1 MPDQRPHSLAE
12 VLRFWAP
19 LAATWLM
26 MAAEGPFLTA
36 LVARLID
43 PRVNL
48 AAHGVAYALALVV
61 EGPVIM
67 MMSASTALVVDRASL
82 RALRR
87 FTHRLNATVTL
98 LMVVLLVPPVFRALA
113 EGLIGLTPEVSRAAY
128 FATALLLPWPAAIGD
143 RRFHQGLL
151 IRAGRPRRV
160 AQGTLVRLGA
170 MGLIAGGLFVFAD
183 VGGAVLASAALS
195 GGVLAEAIAARL
207 MAADV
212 VRELEA
218 GEETEEGRALDG
230 RRIVSFYTPLALTS
244 MLALGVQPVT
254 TFFVGHARLAEA
266 SLAVLPVVSAL
277 VFIFRALGLAYQE
290 VAITLLAR
298 GEEQRGPV
306 NLFAFL
312 LGAGVALGLGGIA
325 WTPLAESWF
334 LHVAGVDAEL
344 TALAIDA
351 LRILAVM
358 PALTVLLS
366 YQRAQA
372 VHARKTGPVSTATM
386 IELATVALVLFAAI
400 SLADLRGA
408 VAAAI
413 ALVAGRL
420 LANGYLGLKSAK
432 ALV

>member
-1 MPDQRPHSLAE
+1 MQDERPLSLAE

-36 LVARLID
+36 LVARLVE

-67 MMSASTALVVDRASL
+67 MMSASTALVTDRASL

-87 FTHRLNATVTL
+87 FTLRLNGAVTL
-98 LMVVLLVPPVFRALA
+98 LMVLLLVPPVFGALA
-113 EGLIGLTPEVSRAAY
+113 EGLIGLTPEVSKAAY
-128 FATALLLPWPAAIGD
+128 LATALLLPWPAAIGE

-170 MGLIAGGLFVFAD
+170 MGAIAAGLYAFAD
-183 VGGAVLASAALS
+183 VGGAVMASAALS
-195 GGVLAEAIAARL
+195 GGVIAEAIAARF

-212 VRELEA
+212 VRELEEG
-218 GEETEEGRALDG
+218 GESEEGRALDG
-230 RRIVSFYTPLALTS
+230 RKILAFYTPLAMTS

-254 TFFVGHARLAEA
+254 TFFMGHARLAQA

-277 VFIFRALGLAYQE
+277 VFVFRALGLAYQE

-298 GEEQRGPV
+298 GDAQRRPV
-306 NLFAFL
+306 NRFALL
-312 LGAGVALGLGGIA
+312 LGVGVTIGLGGIA
-325 WTPLAESWF
+325 WTPLAGLWF
-334 LHVAGVDAEL
+334 GRVAGVDAGL
-344 TALAIDA
+344 TELAIDA
-351 LRILAVM
+351 LRILAIM

-386 IELATVALVLFAAI
+386 IELASVSAALFVGI
-400 SLADLRGA
+400 SLADVRGA

-413 ALVAGRL
+413 ALVVGRL

>member
-1 MPDQRPHSLAE
+1 MQDERPHTLPE

-36 LVARLID
+36 LVARLVE
-43 PRVNL
+43 PRINL

-82 RALRR
+82 RSLRR
-87 FTHRLNATVTL
+87 FTYQLNAAVTL
-98 LMVVLLVPPVFRALA
+98 LMVVLLVPPVFHALA
-113 EGLIGLTPEVSRAAY
+113 EGLIGLTPKLASTAY
-128 FATALLLPWPAAIGD
+128 LATALLLPWPAAIGD

-151 IRAGRPRRV
+151 IRAGRPRLV
-160 AQGTLVRLGA
+160 AQGTLVRLAA
-170 MGLIAGGLFVFAD
+170 MATIAGGLYLYAD
-183 VGGAVLASAALS
+183 VGGAVMASAALS
-195 GGVLAEAIAARL
+195 GGVIAEALAARV

-212 VRELEA
+212 VRELELG
-218 GEETEEGRALDG
+218 GESEEGRALDA
-230 RRIVSFYTPLALTS
+230 RKILAFYTPLALTS

-254 TFFVGHARLAEA
+254 TFFVGHARLAQA
-266 SLAVLPVVSAL
+266 SLAVLPVVGSL
-277 VFIFRALGLAYQE
+277 VFTFRALGLAYQE

-298 GEEQRGPV
+298 GDAQRRPV
-306 NLFAFL
+306 NLFALL
-312 LGAGVALGLGGIA
+312 LGAGVTLALGGIA
-325 WTPLAESWF
+325 WTPLAGLWF
-334 LHVAGVDAEL
+334 GRVAGVDAEL
-344 TALAIDA
+344 TALATDA
-351 LRILAVM
+351 LRILAIM

-386 IELATVALVLFAAI
+386 IELASVGLVLFAGI
-400 SLADLRGA
+400 MLADLRGA
-408 VAAAI
+408 IAAAI

-420 LANGYLGLKSAK
+420 LANAYLGLKSAK